1 MRIRSGSYAEP
12 SPGVLVKPLEKSK
25 RKPSSL
31 YSFSQKAQ
39 MLSKRICVSL
49 LSWLKSAP
57 HEYFVLGETILNQGL
72 SAAGCAL
79 VFPGG
84 SAYSLTKEQV
94 PYA

>member
-1 MRIRSGSYAEP
+1 MDEWKY
-12 SPGVLVKPLEKSK
+12 
-25 RKPSSL
+25 SL
-31 YSFSQKAQ
+31 IQQFDK

-57 HEYFVLGETILNQGL
+57 HEYLVLGETILNQGL

-94 PYA
+94 QCP